1 VGLERVEANLKEQRK
16 RAEITFEV
24 ERDEQSGWAL

>member
-1 VGLERVEANLKEQRK
+1 MKANLKEQRK
-16 RAEITFEV
+16 RAETAFEV